1 MRPLQGGPGPNSFP
15 RQPHRETSMK
25 QGLRIGV
32 VGTPGGWSS
41 ELLAD
46 TVARRTGFKLLIEM
60 KKARLDLPSGRVMFG
75 GHDLST
81 LDGLIVKKIGARYSP
96 NLLDRLETLRL
107 LEGRGMPIFSAPSR
121 IMRVLDRL
129 SCTVT
134 LSLAGIPM
142 PPTTIT
148 EDPALAEDALRN
160 YGEAVLKPLY
170 TSKARGMV
178 LYPQNGLSAGETI
191 KKYQRENTVIYIQK
205 KIDLAGKDLGVVFL
219 GGEYLT
225 TYARVKSGDNSW
237 NTTTASGGRYVPFS
251 PDPEIIELARKAQE
265 PFGLSFTCVDV
276 ALGPAGPCVFEVS
289 AFGGFRGMAETSG
302 MNAAEI
308 FTDYCLETISS
319 LERNLS
325 E

>member
-1 MRPLQGGPGPNSFP
+1 
-15 RQPHRETSMK
+15 MK
-25 QGLRIGV
+25 NGLRMGV

-46 TVARRTGFKLLIEM
+46 AVQKRTGFRLLIEM
-60 KKARLDLPSGRVMFG
+60 KKARLDLPSGRVLFG
-75 GHDLST
+75 DHDLST

-96 NLLDRLETLRL
+96 NLLDRLEILRL
-107 LEGRGMPIFSAPSR
+107 LEGRGMPIFSAPSK

-134 LSLAGIPM
+134 LSLAGVPM

-148 EDPALAEDALRN
+148 EDPAMAADALKN

-178 LYPQNGLSAGETI
+178 LYPENGLSAEETI
-191 KKYQRENTVIYIQK
+191 ESYRRENTVIYIQK

-225 TYARVKSGDNSW
+225 TYARVKFSDASW
-237 NTTTASGGRYVPFS
+237 NTTTESGGRYVS
-251 PDPEIIELARKAQE
+251 YTPDPEIIALAQKAQE

-276 ALGPAGPCVFEVS
+276 ALAPDGPYVFEVS

-308 FTDYCLETISS
+308 LTDHCIEKIAGKKRTGP
-319 LERNLS
+319 RRP
-325 E
+325 

>member
-1 MRPLQGGPGPNSFP
+1 M
-15 RQPHRETSMK
+15 
-25 QGLRIGV
+25 RIGV

-46 TVARRTGFKLLIEM
+46 TVERRTGFRLLIEM
-60 KKARLDLPSGRVMFG
+60 KKARLELPSGRVLFG
-75 GHDLST
+75 DHDLST

-96 NLLDRLETLRL
+96 NLLDRLEILRL
-107 LEGRGMPIFSAPSR
+107 LEGRGLPIFSAPSK

-148 EDPALAEDALRN
+148 EDPVMAAETLKQ

-178 LYPQNGLSAGETI
+178 LYPQNGLSARETI
-191 KKYQRENTVIYIQK
+191 ENYRRDNTVIYIQK

-225 TYARVKSGDNSW
+225 TYSRVKLSDASW
-237 NTTTASGGRYVPFS
+237 NTTTESGGRYASFTPES
-251 PDPEIIELARKAQE
+251 EIIALAKKAQE

-276 ALGPAGPCVFEVS
+276 ALGPTGPCVFEVS

-308 FTDYCLETISS
+308 LTDHCISMIT
-319 LERNLS
+319 RNH
-325 E
+325 